1 MTKVPA
7 GAAPVGKLRT
17 YLLAWT
23 LGPIALFLLMDAVS
37 LYRSTQRVTAQVHDR
52 LLEATARQIGDRIH
66 VERNELS
73 IHVPL
78 AMVEAIEGS
87 SGSRMYYRVLG
98 FDGQQVAGDSGLV
111 GSLVAVAAV
120 QAEDPCQ
127 NRRWCRF
134 CSEPRRVSARSSNR
148 RSNAPWSAL
157 QW

>member
-1 MTKVPA
+1 MTHPTQEHWMPVCATRDIVPDTGVCA
-7 GAAPVGKLRT
+7 LVEGRHVAVFRLGEDRFYAIDNVDPRCGASV
-17 YLLAWT
+17 LA
-23 LGPIALFLLMDAVS
+23 
-37 LYRSTQRVTAQVHDR
+37 R
-52 LLEATARQIGDRIH
+52 
-66 VERNELS
+66 
-73 IHVPL
+73 
-78 AMVEAIEGS
+78 
-87 SGSRMYYRVLG
+87 
-98 FDGQQVAGDSGLV
+98 GLV

>member
-1 MTKVPA
+1 MTKAPG

-98 FDGQQVAGDSGLV
+98 FDGQQVAGDSGLLPPPRGLLMRVHRCRPITPPQWAVSRCRPWPCCSPSRCRKAV
-111 GSLVAVAAV
+111 G
-120 QAEDPCQ
+120 
-127 NRRWCRF
+127 W
-134 CSEPRRVSARSSNR
+134 
-148 RSNAPWSAL
+148 
-157 QW
+157 